1 MTPEQILMDEHR
13 VIERVL
19 SCLEKLTGRCQ
30 TRKRLDAESARQ
42 MIAFFRGYADRRHH
56 GKEEDLLFPLMTE
69 RGVPTEG
76 GPIGVM
82 RYEHER
88 GRDHITAMEQAIDGA
103 AEGRQADLDAFIEEA
118 RGYIGMLRE
127 HIQKEDHCLFAI
139 SRQVLAAADRS
150 TLMERFHE
158 VDNRL
163 IKEDEQAAFPRL
175 AEELGRKFE
184 VPHSDAPP
192 SVPAAA
198 KMTPDTI

>member
-1 MTPEQILMDEHR
+1 MLIEHD
-13 VIERVL
+13 
-19 SCLEKLTGRCQ
+19 Q
-30 TRKRLDAESARQ
+30 
-42 MIAFFRGYADRRHH
+42 
-56 GKEEDLLFPLMTE
+56 
-69 RGVPTEG
+69 
-76 GPIGVM
+76 
-82 RYEHER
+82 
-88 GRDHITAMEQAIDGA
+88 
-103 AEGRQADLDAFIEEA
+103 GRQYVGAMSDAIETASQGDAVALKQFAENA
-118 RGYIGMLRE
+118 QRFVQLLRA
-127 HIQKEDHCLFAI
+127 HIEKEDHCLFAI

>member
-1 MTPEQILMDEHR
+1 MGLFDDEPQVR
-13 VIERVL
+13 SAMVIAKTACEV
-19 SCLEKLTGRCQ
+19 
-30 TRKRLDAESARQ
+30 AEIS
-42 MIAFFRGYADRRHH
+42 
-56 GKEEDLLFPLMTE
+56 
-69 RGVPTEG
+69 
-76 GPIGVM
+76 
-82 RYEHER
+82 YEHFHKI
-88 GRDHITAMEQAIDGA
+88 RDQFPDI
-103 AEGRQADLDAFIEEA
+103 
-118 RGYIGMLRE
+118 
-127 HIQKEDHCLFAI
+127 LFAI